1 MADSKENYWLDLQS
15 ERVKILCRY
24 AVRVISSG
32 HFGCGLYIQSDHI
45 VSQTITFLFWITV
58 VLFSKLVS
66 IVVYLYSNK
75 WLHLY
80 LNTYHASFSVYY
92 CKFQKYFLK
101 SSTGMLQGWS
111 QVCWSSRI
119 FWIRKFDFQV
129 FHQIDILVY
138 SHFDEHNSW

>member
-1 MADSKENYWLDLQS
+1 MAILDVDCTSKVTTLW
-15 ERVKILCRY
+15 VKKLHFSFESPWF
-24 AVRVISSG
+24 VFKVI
-32 HFGCGLYIQSDHI
+32 
-45 VSQTITFLFWITV
+45 
-58 VLFSKLVS
+58 VS

-80 LNTYHASFSVYY
+80 LNTYHASLSVYY

-119 FWIRKFDFQV
+119 FWMRKFDFQV
-129 FHQIDILVY
+129 FHQIDILAY
-138 SHFDEHNSW
+138 SHFDEHHNSWQFLGRLFLLTWWVRVHCAWCST